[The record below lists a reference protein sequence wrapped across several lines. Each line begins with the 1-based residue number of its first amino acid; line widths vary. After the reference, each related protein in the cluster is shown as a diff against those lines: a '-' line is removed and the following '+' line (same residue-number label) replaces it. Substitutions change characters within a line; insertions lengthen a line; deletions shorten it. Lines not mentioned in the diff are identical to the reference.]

1 MKLALLRVG
10 PVDEN
15 LIRSIRS
22 GLCKIFP
29 ETTCLILEDVMPM
42 PKDAYDMARRQCYS
56 SNILAKIEAEEY
68 DADRVLAVTE
78 ADLYVPRLNFVFG
91 EALCPGKAA
100 VISLCRLRPEF
111 YGESPNRALF
121 VERSVKEAVHEV
133 GHTFGLGHC
142 HNSACVMFF
151 SNSILDTDRKKLVFC
166 ERCGGL
172 LEKSLRQIRSVQPC

>member
-1 MKLALLRVG
+1 MKIAILRVG

-15 LIRSIRS
+15 LVKSVQS
-22 GLCKIFP
+22 GLHETFP
-29 ETTCLILEDVMPM
+29 KTTCSILEDAMPM
-42 PKDAYDMARRQCYS
+42 PKDAYDTARRQYYS
-56 SNILAKIEAEEY
+56 SNILAKIEAEKY
-68 DADRVLAVTE
+68 DVNRVLAVTE

-111 YGESPNRALF
+111 YGESPNMALF
-121 VERSVKEAVHEV
+121 VERSVKEAVHEI

-142 HNSACVMFF
+142 NDSACIMFF

-166 ERCGGL
+166 EKCYARLRGFRSAA
-172 LEKSLRQIRSVQPC
+172 SL

>member
-1 MKLALLRVG
+1 MKIAILRVG
-10 PVDEN
+10 SVDEN
-15 LIRSIRS
+15 LMRSIQS
-22 GLCKIFP
+22 GLCEVFS
-29 ETTCLILEDVMPM
+29 ETTCSILDDVMPM
-42 PKDAYDMARRQCYS
+42 PKDAYDTARRQYYS
-56 SNILAKIEAEEY
+56 SNILAKVETEKH

-111 YGESPNRALF
+111 YGESPSRALF

-142 HNSACVMFF
+142 HNSACIMFF

-166 ERCGGL
+166 EKCYAKLRGFRSAA
-172 LEKSLRQIRSVQPC
+172 SL